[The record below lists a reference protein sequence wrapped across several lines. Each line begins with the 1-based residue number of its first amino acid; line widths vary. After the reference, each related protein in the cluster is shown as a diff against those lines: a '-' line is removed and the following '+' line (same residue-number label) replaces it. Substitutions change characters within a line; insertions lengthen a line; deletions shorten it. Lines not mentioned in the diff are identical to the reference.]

1 MTVSD
6 ESLLTW
12 SAITLLILYGGC
24 TALLITSALTAAP
37 VQTPEILLP
46 TTDTAPT
53 IRTMYGTAEALVS
66 FPGNL
71 ILAVFYLL
79 PVIQACITNLK
90 KPLEEISIHSL
101 VVYILLGFVCPAILA
116 NVAISLHSNA
126 AVFVQFADVMT
137 ISAVV
142 AALCTCLPQIVGII
156 RKIRQKEE

>member
-12 SAITLLILYGGC
+12 SAITLLIFYGGC
-24 TALLITSALTAAP
+24 TALLITSAITAAP

-53 IRTMYGTAEALVS
+53 IRTMYGSAEALVS
-66 FPGNL
+66 FPGSL
-71 ILAVFYLL
+71 IWAVFYLL
-79 PVIQACITNLK
+79 PVISATFTNLK
-90 KPLEEISIHSL
+90 NPLEEITIHSQA
-101 VVYILLGFVCPAILA
+101 VYILLGIFCPAILA
-116 NVAISLHSNA
+116 NVATSLHSNA

-142 AALCTCLPQIVGII
+142 AALCTCLPPIVGII